1 MDPQSQASP
10 PTEVGVGVAAAG
22 PALAAGTV
30 LADRYRLV
38 RCIGRGGMG
47 EVWAAEQLA
56 LGSRVAIK
64 LIDPRWVDDD
74 RARARFQREA
84 QAAAS
89 LHSPHV
95 VQVFDHG
102 LHAGVPFIAMELLEG
117 ETLAARLAR
126 VGRLSPAQVRA
137 LVTEVGGAIGRA
149 HAAGLVHRDLKP
161 ENIFLVPTG
170 TGEIA
175 KLLDFGIAK
184 RVSDTGAGAT
194 TQVGGIIG
202 TPHYMSPERLVDPAS
217 ADAAGDLWSLAVIA
231 YECLVGR
238 RPFAGGSVAEL
249 AVAVLAEAAPVPSQ
263 HAAVPAG
270 FDAWFG
276 RASAREPSTRF
287 TDAQAMIDALAP
299 ALADTPGP
307 TTRSRHGWLIV
318 SVVAAAAL
326 VAFALASGHEP
337 APGAAIEP
345 APAATVKPTIAPPS
359 SPPRAPVVAR
369 EPAVAA
375 EPAAAAAPPPAA
387 TPTELRTEPRRERAR
402 PPTRETK
409 TVHDTAELEP

>member
-1 MDPQSQASP
+1 MDSQSQASP
-10 PTEVGVGVAAAG
+10 PTEVGVEVAAVA
-22 PALAAGTV
+22 PARAAGTV
-30 LADRYRLV
+30 LADRYRLI

-102 LHAGVPFIAMELLEG
+102 LHEGVPFIAMELLEG
-117 ETLAARLAR
+117 ETLAARLTR
-126 VGRLSPAQVRA
+126 VGRLPPARVLA

-175 KLLDFGIAK
+175 KVLDFGIAK
-184 RVSDTGAGAT
+184 RTGDTGAGAT

-217 ADAAGDLWSLAVIA
+217 ADATGDLWSLAVIA

-238 RPFAGGSVAEL
+238 RPFAAGSVAEL

-270 FDAWFG
+270 FDAWFA
-276 RASAREPSTRF
+276 RATAREASARF
-287 TDAQAMIDALAP
+287 GDAPAMIAALTS
-299 ALADTPGP
+299 ALTAGP
-307 TTRSRHGWLIV
+307 SRSRHGWLIV
-318 SVVAAAAL
+318 SVIAAAAL
-326 VAFALASGHEP
+326 VAIALASAREPEP
-337 APGAAIEP
+337 A
-345 APAATVKPTIAPPS
+345 
-359 SPPRAPVVAR
+359 VAR
-369 EPAVAA
+369 EPAAAAPAPAPIAAPPQPQRATVPAPAKVIAA
-375 EPAAAAAPPPAA
+375 EPTAAASTAPPSPQREPKA
-387 TPTELRTEPRRERAR
+387 EPRRERVRSPAR
-402 PPTRETK
+402 ESK
-409 TVHDTAELEP
+409 AVHDTAELEP